1 MIHEQR
7 APAEHSGSARRL
19 GVIVALAGL
28 VAFLTINRL
37 GASDVCGSNEAVE
50 AVFLQQ
56 MVEDG
61 KLLFPLDDGVDP
73 MYKPPLFHWTA
84 TALDRILDIDHV
96 TPFNLRLASAL
107 YATAGVALTAGLALT
122 RLGTGGAVISGL
134 VLAASYEY
142 VSLGRAG
149 RVDITL
155 TFYELLSLVSFLAW
169 LETSESSDSLR
180 RRRMVLQYLL
190 AVSLGLA
197 VLAKGPVGAVLPA
210 GAMGLF
216 LGLER
221 RWTDLRRLLKPVPI
235 LLGGAIASSWYLA
248 CLLGRQY
255 SFLNRQLGSENLGRF
270 FGTLGSM
277 SALYYLKPLL
287 LSAGPISLFAP
298 VTVAAA
304 LAQYIGRRDRAAGS
318 DHPDGPAGRMAR
330 LIAIFWLI
338 TLVFFDLA
346 AYKRKSYLLPLAPA
360 SALLIAWWIYVNGIP
375 KFGRL
380 VQHAVIATCGVMILV
395 NFFYIPWHELSD
407 CGANLT
413 LGETLRWPFADRE
426 ATEQA
431 RARQTE
437 SYWQAASEINRVV
450 GKNDALFVYGF
461 SEPLEMLLFYLGRN
475 VVPIDDP
482 FDELPLGYV
491 IVPGDVWKDL
501 AARHSRLTAVL
512 TMPHGRHGLVLIRRA
527 GAGGPSGS

>member
-37 GASDVCGSNEAVE
+37 GASDVCGSNEAAE

-61 KLLFPLDDGVDP
+61 KLLLPLDDGVDP

-180 RRRMVLQYLL
+180 RRRMVLHYL
-190 AVSLGLA
+190 
-197 VLAKGPVGAVLPA
+197 
-210 GAMGLF
+210 
-216 LGLER
+216 
-221 RWTDLRRLLKPVPI
+221 
-235 LLGGAIASSWYLA
+235 
-248 CLLGRQY
+248 
-255 SFLNRQLGSENLGRF
+255 
-270 FGTLGSM
+270 
-277 SALYYLKPLL
+277 
-287 LSAGPISLFAP
+287 
-298 VTVAAA
+298 
-304 LAQYIGRRDRAAGS
+304 
-318 DHPDGPAGRMAR
+318 
-330 LIAIFWLI
+330 
-338 TLVFFDLA
+338 
-346 AYKRKSYLLPLAPA
+346 
-360 SALLIAWWIYVNGIP
+360 
-375 KFGRL
+375 
-380 VQHAVIATCGVMILV
+380 
-395 NFFYIPWHELSD
+395 
-407 CGANLT
+407 
-413 LGETLRWPFADRE
+413 
-426 ATEQA
+426 
-431 RARQTE
+431 
-437 SYWQAASEINRVV
+437 
-450 GKNDALFVYGF
+450 
-461 SEPLEMLLFYLGRN
+461 
-475 VVPIDDP
+475 
-482 FDELPLGYV
+482 
-491 IVPGDVWKDL
+491 
-501 AARHSRLTAVL
+501 
-512 TMPHGRHGLVLIRRA
+512 
-527 GAGGPSGS
+527 